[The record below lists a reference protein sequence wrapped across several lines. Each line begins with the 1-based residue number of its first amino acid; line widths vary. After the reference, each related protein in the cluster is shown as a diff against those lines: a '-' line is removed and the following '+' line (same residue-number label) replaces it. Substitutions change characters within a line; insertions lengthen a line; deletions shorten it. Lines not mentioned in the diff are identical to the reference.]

1 MSVEELNVEIDTTND
16 LSVDYKALKNRI
28 IKSCKATG
36 NGTVDFIVEFDKL
49 MELVVELGVTPI
61 CSGLNAHRVAPE
73 HIPYLNEYFKDENL
87 SWFTSS
93 KFFTGLS
100 FIKTEYIDERAQE
113 LLNKMNTSQIN
124 DPCIDKVHC
133 LAELLAYYPCYS
145 ATVVA
150 YKSNNPKFLNSNK
163 PTYLIQIR
171 ANKVIITNSDYQYNY
186 KDFS

>member
-93 KFFTGLS
+93 KFFTCLS
-100 FIKTEYIDERAQE
+100 FIKTEYIDGDVKIESKEIKDITNDEQKE
-113 LLNKMNTSQIN
+113 NEILNLLKRNEVTPIGMQ
-124 DPCIDKVHC
+124 DVLED
-133 LAELLAYYPCYS
+133 L
-145 ATVVA
+145 
-150 YKSNNPKFLNSNK
+150 
-163 PTYLIQIR
+163 QR
-171 ANKVIITNSDYQYNY
+171 ANCEI
-186 KDFS
+186 